1 MSEMTKENN
10 DKEIRRE
17 IDDIFTNYYEE
28 VKGKNANFRKN
39 LEDKYCKKIYDKLL
53 LEAPFKKQVIR
64 PKFRY
69 SEIYNLVK
77 NEMTKPTLN
86 LHLGH
91 LEQKGFITKK
101 SKTKYKTAYQI
112 NVITEPKVIQIRK
125 TILGKQK
132 LELVDLSKTK
142 NGVFYLPPNLKL
154 APASEMP
161 SNQRLHYKD

>member
-1 MSEMTKENN
+1 MTEENN
-10 DKEIRRE
+10 DKEIQRE
-17 IDDIFTNYYEE
+17 VIDIFTNYHGKIMEE
-28 VKGKNANFRKN
+28 NANFRSK

-53 LEAPFKKQVIR
+53 LEAPLKKQVIC

-69 SEIYNLVK
+69 NEIYNLVK

-86 LHLGH
+86 LHLEH

-101 SKTKYKTAYQI
+101 SKTKYKTSYQI

-132 LELVDLSKTK
+132 LELIDLSKTK
-142 NGVFYLPPNLKL
+142 KGVFYLPPNIKL
-154 APASEMP
+154 APVSEIP
-161 SNQRLHYKD
+161 PNERLHYKD